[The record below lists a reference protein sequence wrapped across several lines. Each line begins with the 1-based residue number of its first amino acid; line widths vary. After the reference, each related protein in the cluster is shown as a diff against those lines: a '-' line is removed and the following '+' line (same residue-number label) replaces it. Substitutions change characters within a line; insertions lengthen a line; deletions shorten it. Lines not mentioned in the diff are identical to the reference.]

1 MGKIPM
7 GILGP
12 LSQSVGSVTGASN
25 KGRPTLRR
33 KSDGGVN
40 PRTAAQVEKRSA
52 FAEAS
57 EYCRENRD
65 AIIAQEHFK
74 EKKGLT
80 IWNQMMSWYMAGGRL
95 TPTGPQYI
103 DDTFDGSPVKRLLN
117 WQSRQGTWGIEAGL
131 PLEGIAPAEYSSIY
145 VNVVNQLWGGEIGDP
160 AVPLEVT
167 VVDGVAYMTAP
178 QKNYQF
184 FTAPLA
190 LESAYVYYITFTD
203 SNYQLVKEVSVV
215 LYEQDSAVH
224 LADAVPSRTNLQLA
238 AALSQYGAIDG
249 TKTMPYLEVTQ
260 SLDTTNDGEQ
270 IPSTIDFIGKAIWG
284 CNANIQ
290 AQLSKTTT
298 AIVSAGAELA
308 KKPGVQGAAIIPE
321 WDALSK
327 CVMAY
332 KVYNYVV
339 VSIPSHCP
347 MVGNKAAMNVAFLN
361 TNYDAAVEGGQE
373 CANAAWTPAEFKGI
387 YSLYY
392 DGSKWNADFGSD
404 TLDASDSQKSL
415 HYWETVNT
423 MFDWQYMWSNKSGSL
438 KKNGSNWS
446 QGRIGTIDVS
456 DYTHFRL
463 YSVDEPDPMAQA
475 GDVLTSQCKFYL
487 WPIGA
492 AARLSLQ
499 VAFLFSYSVS

>member
-103 DDTFDGSPVKRLLN
+103 DDTFNGHSVKRLLN
-117 WQSRQGTWGIEAGL
+117 WEHRQGTMGLEAGL

-145 VNVVNQLWGGEIGDP
+145 VSVTGQLWGGEVSDP
-160 AVPLEVT
+160 VVSLAAT

-178 QKNYQF
+178 QANYQF

-190 LESAYVYYITFTD
+190 LESAYEYYLIFYD
-203 SNYQLVKEVSVV
+203 SNNQPVKEVYVV
-215 LYEQDSAVH
+215 LYEQDTAVH

-238 AALSQYGAIDG
+238 AALSSYGSIDG
-249 TKTMPYLEVTQ
+249 TLMMPKLEVTQ

-270 IPSTIDFIGKAIWG
+270 IPATIDFIGKAVWG
-284 CNANIQ
+284 ANGKLT
-290 AQLSKTTT
+290 AQLAKSTG
-298 AIVSAGAELA
+298 INIGSGAELT

-327 CVMAY
+327 CIMAY

-339 VSIPSHCP
+339 VSIASHCP
-347 MVGNKAAMNVAFLN
+347 MVGNKAALNVAFLN
-361 TNYDAAVEGGQE
+361 TNYDAEVEGGE
-373 CANAAWTPAEFKGI
+373 DCENETWTPEEFKGI
-387 YSLYY
+387 YRLWY

-404 TLDASDSQKSL
+404 TISASDYQKSL
-415 HYWETVNT
+415 HYWETANT
-423 MFDWQYMWSNKSGSL
+423 MFDWEYMWSNKSGSL
-438 KKNGSNWS
+438 KKNSSNWS
-446 QGRIGTIDVS
+446 QGRIETIKAG

-463 YSVDEPDPMAQA
+463 YTVDEPDPMASA
-475 GDVLTSQCKFYL
+475 GDKLTSQCKFYL

-492 AARLSLQ
+492 DARLSLQ
-499 VAFLFSYSVS
+499 VAFLFDYTVA